1 MKLEKDMRKFFI
13 KQLVASNKNKNNYL
27 IINDLGYGVVEPFK
41 NKFPDRIFNAGVS
54 EQNMMGMAAGI
65 ASEKCNVFVYS
76 IANFSTFRCA
86 EQIRNDIDYHKL
98 PVTIVSVGSGVGY
111 GNLGYTHHA
120 LQDYALMRSFPNMQI
135 LSPGNNNELIGL
147 LDYIK
152 KNPQPSYLRLDKNEH
167 RDIKFKKI
175 LVSPG
180 KIIKL
185 SDGHKKKIILTT
197 GSVQDLAKNIRLKK
211 YKNHSLYSMPIW
223 GMKTKNKVKNIIK
236 RFDEIIT
243 IEDHFQDGGFGSWL
257 KECINNTNIRTIIK
271 SKYIDNNV
279 INEVGSKEYLLN
291 KYGPK

>member
-1 MKLEKDMRKFFI
+1 MRKLFI
-13 KQLVASNKNKNNYL
+13 KQLVQNSNKKKNYL
-27 IINDLGYGVVEPFK
+27 LINDLGYNVIEPFK
-41 NKFPDRIFNAGVS
+41 KKFPDRIFNAGVS

-167 RDIKFKKI
+167 EEIKLKKI
-175 LVSPG
+175 TVSPG
-180 KIIKL
+180 RIIKII
-185 SDGHKKKIILTT
+185 DGNKKKIILTT
-197 GSVQDLAKNIRLKK
+197 GCVQNLAKNIRLKK
-211 YKNHSLYSMPIW
+211 YKDYSLYSMPIW
-223 GMKTKNKVKNIIK
+223 GMKAKNKAKNIIK
-236 RFDEIIT
+236 KFDEIIT
-243 IEDHFQDGGFGSWL
+243 IEDHFCDGGFGSWI
-257 KECINNTNIRTIIK
+257 KECINNTNIKTKIR
-271 SKYIDNNV
+271 SKYIRSEV
-279 INEVGSKEYLLN
+279 INEVGSKEYLLK

>member
-1 MKLEKDMRKFFI
+1 MRKFFI
-13 KQLVASNKNKNNYL
+13 KQLVKSNKNNYL
-27 IINDLGYGVVEPFK
+27 LINDLGYGVIEPFK
-41 NKFPDRIFNAGVS
+41 KKFPDRIFNAGVS

-147 LDYIK
+147 LNYIK
-152 KNPQPSYLRLDKNEH
+152 KNPQPSYLRLDKSEH
-167 RDIKFKKI
+167 EDIKYKKI
-175 LVSPG
+175 LISPG

-185 SDGHKKKIILTT
+185 ADGYKKKVILTT
-197 GSVQDLAKNIRLKK
+197 GCVQDLARNIRSKK
-211 YKNHSLYSMPIW
+211 YKNYSLYSMPMW
-223 GMKTKNKVKNIIK
+223 GMKTKNKIKNIIK

-257 KECINNTNIRTIIK
+257 KECVNNTNIKTIIK

-279 INEVGSKEYLLN
+279 INEVGSREYLLS